1 MPKAMV
7 GSSWNGSVKG
17 FLLQKIKDIRLN
29 TAGRLKPCNRGSDG
43 IWCGHK
49 SFILFAPSI
58 FQTACKQY
66 LGKVKKVGF

>member
-1 MPKAMV
+1 
-7 GSSWNGSVKG
+7 
-17 FLLQKIKDIRLN
+17 LQKIKGIRLN
-29 TAGRLKPCNRGSDG
+29 TAGRLKPCNQGSDG